1 MSIVLTRLD
10 DRLIHGQ
17 VVVGWVQHL
26 GVRRIVLIDDEVRSN
41 SWEQELY
48 TLGVPGDV
56 TVEFASVPE
65 AVAAVREW
73 NAEPTK
79 TILLAG
85 RVDTIVRLCEG
96 TDVIRKINVGGLH
109 EGGERTQRLAFVYLT
124 VDEAEQLRRLREQ
137 GVEVTAQ
144 DVPTTSPVPLESW
157 A

>member
-26 GVRRIVLIDDEVRSN
+26 GVKRIVLVDDEVRSN
-41 SWEQELY
+41 AWEQELY
-48 TLGVPGDV
+48 TLGVPGDI
-56 TVEFASVPE
+56 TVEFASVDE
-65 AVAAVREW
+65 AVQAVRDW
-73 NAEPTK
+73 NADATR
-79 TILLAG
+79 TLLLAG

-109 EGGERTQRLAFVYLT
+109 EGNGRTQRLAFVYLT
-124 VDEAEQLRRLREQ
+124 GEEAEQLRRLHDQ
-137 GVEVTAQ
+137 GVEVSAQ
-144 DVPTTSPVPLESW
+144 DVPTANPAPLKDW

>member
-26 GVRRIVLIDDEVRSN
+26 GVKRIVLVDDDVRSN

-48 TLGVPGDV
+48 TLGVPSDV
-56 TVEFASVPE
+56 AVEFASVDE
-65 AVAAVREW
+65 AVEAIRDW
-73 NAEPTK
+73 NADPTK

-85 RVDTIVRLCEG
+85 RVDTVVRICEG

-109 EGGERTQRLAFVYLT
+109 EGGGRTQRLAFVYLSP
-124 VDEAEQLRRLREQ
+124 DELVQLRQLRER
-137 GVEVTAQ
+137 GVDVTAQ
-144 DVPTTSPVPLESW
+144 DVPTTHPVPLESW
-157 A
+157 T